1 MAGEKGTYAAI
12 LNQQDA
18 EDTQSGVTQKPA
30 HSNGGLEEK
39 KSPQLAQQDG
49 SMPPVTTVPGQAEQ
63 MTQTGEP
70 KKMTYVE
77 MLQQMSPYKPPTEE
91 ELAHERKRRKSQ
103 AVISAIGDGI
113 SAMSNLYFT
122 TQGAPSMFDG
132 RTTLSGTAQKRWD
145 KIDAERK
152 ANSEKYISA
161 YMQAKRADDAAER
174 DDRNWKRQI
183 ERDKLADKRYEDE
196 QKRIAVRQKVEDER
210 YEARVKQE
218 AERWQKTFDE
228 NVRQFTVSSQQAAAR
243 LKNESARLAR
253 EMAKEKVSFALGEG
267 QGSISIPKD
276 ALNNAN
282 ISYVFSKLPE
292 AVRSQIKGTPIKG
305 KDITGQDI
313 IVGYQDPTPEAMLI
327 AIGANI
333 EGNIDA
339 QNALRELAGEKP
351 VPKPKQ
357 PNSHKPAY
365 DSEAYDYYS
374 NGKQSIQVPK
384 GTPKPV
390 GYKKPNPMI

>member
-18 EDTQSGVTQKPA
+18 EDTQSGAAVVKSHP
-30 HSNGGLEEK
+30 NGGDGKTE
-39 KSPQLAQQDG
+39 SQQLVQQD
-49 SMPPVTTVPGQAEQ
+49 SNNPPVTAVPGQAEQ

-103 AVISAIGDGI
+103 AIISAIGDGI
-113 SAMSNLYFT
+113 SALSNLYFT

-145 KIDAERK
+145 KVDAERK
-152 ANSEKYISA
+152 ANNEKYVEA
-161 YMQAKRADDAAER
+161 YMRAKQADDAVER
-174 DDRNWKRQI
+174 DERNWKRQI
-183 ERDKLADKRYEDE
+183 ERDRLADQRYEAE
-196 QKRIAVRQKVEDER
+196 QTKENER
-210 YEARVKQE
+210 YEKRMQVE

-228 NVRQFTVSSQQAAAR
+228 NIRQFNVSSQQAATR

-253 EMAKEKVSFALGEG
+253 EMAKDKVSFALGEG
-267 QGSISIPKD
+267 LGSISIPRE

-292 AVRSQIKGTPIKG
+292 SVRSQIKGAPIKG
-305 KDITGQDI
+305 KDTTGQKDVI
-313 IVGYQDPTPEAMLI
+313 IGYQEPTSEAMLI

-351 VPKPKQ
+351 LPKPAQ
-357 PNSHKPAY
+357 PNSQQADGY
-365 DSEAYDYYS
+365 EYYTNDNS
-374 NGKQSIQVPK
+374 GQSIRLPK
-384 GTPKPV
+384 GTPPPP
-390 GYKKPNPMI
+390 GYLLPNPMYS

>member
-1 MAGEKGTYAAI
+1 MAGAKGTLESI
-12 LNQQDA
+12 LNQQDS
-18 EDTQSGVTQKPA
+18 EDTQSGATVVKSHP
-30 HSNGGLEEK
+30 NGGDGKTE
-39 KSPQLAQQDG
+39 SPQLAQQDG

-103 AVISAIGDGI
+103 AIFSAIGDGI
-113 SAMSNLYFT
+113 SALSNLYFT

-132 RTTLSGTAQKRWD
+132 KTTLSSTAQKRWD

-161 YMQAKRADDAAER
+161 YMQAKQADDAAER

-183 ERDKLADKRYEDE
+183 ERDALADKRYEAE
-196 QKRIAVRQKVEDER
+196 QARIAARQKIEDER

-218 AERWQKTFDE
+218 AERLQKTFDE
-228 NVRQFTVSSQQAAAR
+228 NIRQFDVSSEQAATR

-253 EMAKEKVSFALGEG
+253 EMAKDKVSFALGEG
-267 QGSISIPKD
+267 LGSISIPRE

-292 AVRSQIKGTPIKG
+292 SVRSQIKGAPIKG
-305 KDITGQDI
+305 KDMTGQKDVI
-313 IVGYQDPTPEAMLI
+313 IGYQEPTSEAMLI

-351 VPKPKQ
+351 LPKPAQ
-357 PNSHKPAY
+357 PNSQQADGY
-365 DSEAYDYYS
+365 EYYTNDNS
-374 NGKQSIQVPK
+374 GQSIRLPK
-384 GTPKPV
+384 GTPPPP
-390 GYKKPNPMI
+390 GYLLPNPMYS

>member
-1 MAGEKGTYAAI
+1 MAGPKGTLESI
-12 LNQQDA
+12 LNQQDS
-18 EDTQSGVTQKPA
+18 EDTQSGVAVVKSHP
-30 HSNGGLEEK
+30 NGGDGK
-39 KSPQLAQQDG
+39 TKSPQLVQQDG
-49 SMPPVTTVPGQAEQ
+49 NNPPVTAVPGQAEQ
-63 MTQTGEP
+63 VTQASDP

-161 YMQAKRADDAAER
+161 YMHAKQADDAAER

-196 QKRIAVRQKVEDER
+196 QKRIAARQKIEDER

-253 EMAKEKVSFALGEG
+253 EMAKDKVSFALGEG
-267 QGSISIPKD
+267 LGSISIPRE

-292 AVRSQIKGTPIKG
+292 AVRSQIKGKEIL
-305 KDITGQDI
+305 DQFNRVI
-313 IVGYQDPTPEAMLI
+313 GYQQPTPEAMLI

-351 VPKPKQ
+351 LPKPAQ
-357 PNSHKPAY
+357 PNSQQADGY
-365 DSEAYDYYS
+365 EYYTNDNS
-374 NGKQSIQVPK
+374 GQSIRLPK
-384 GTPKPV
+384 GTPPPP
-390 GYKKPNPMI
+390 GYLLPNPMYS

>member
-1 MAGEKGTYAAI
+1 MAGPKGTLESI
-12 LNQQDA
+12 LNQQDSG
-18 EDTQSGVTQKPA
+18 DTQSGVAVVKSHP
-30 HSNGGLEEK
+30 NGGDGKTE
-39 KSPQLAQQDG
+39 SPQLVQQDG
-49 SMPPVTTVPGQAEQ
+49 NNPPVTAVPGQAEQ
-63 MTQTGEP
+63 VTQASEP

-91 ELAHERKRRKSQ
+91 ELARERKRRKSQ

-196 QKRIAVRQKVEDER
+196 QKRIAARQKVEDER

-253 EMAKEKVSFALGEG
+253 EMAKDKVTFALGEG
-267 QGSISIPKD
+267 MGSISIPKD

-282 ISYVFSKLPE
+282 ISYVFNKLPE
-292 AVRSQIKGTPIKG
+292 AIRSQIKGKEIL
-305 KDITGQDI
+305 DQFNRVI
-313 IVGYQDPTPEAMLI
+313 GYQQPTPEAMLI

-351 VPKPKQ
+351 LPKPAQ
-357 PNSHKPAY
+357 PNSQQADGY
-365 DSEAYDYYS
+365 EYYTNDNS
-374 NGKQSIQVPK
+374 GQSIRLPK
-384 GTPKPV
+384 GTPPPP
-390 GYKKPNPMI
+390 GYLLPNPMYS

>member
-253 EMAKEKVSFALGEG
+253 EMAKDKVTFALGEG
-267 QGSISIPKD
+267 MGSISIPKD

-282 ISYVFSKLPE
+282 ISYVFNKLPE
-292 AVRSQIKGTPIKG
+292 AIRSQIKGKEIL
-305 KDITGQDI
+305 DQFNRVI
-313 IVGYQDPTPEAMLI
+313 GYQQPTPEAMLI

-351 VPKPKQ
+351 LPKPAQ
-357 PNSHKPAY
+357 PNSQQADGY
-365 DSEAYDYYS
+365 EYYTNDNS
-374 NGKQSIQVPK
+374 GQSIRLPK
-384 GTPKPV
+384 GTPPPP
-390 GYKKPNPMI
+390 GYLLPNPMYS

>member
-18 EDTQSGVTQKPA
+18 EDTQSGAAVVKS
-30 HSNGGLEEK
+30 HENGGTEEK
-39 KSPQLAQQDG
+39 KSTQLTQQD
-49 SMPPVTTVPGQAEQ
+49 SSLPPVTTVPGQAEQ
-63 MTQTGEP
+63 VTQMGEP

-91 ELAHERKRRKSQ
+91 ELAQERKRRKSQ
-103 AVISAIGDGI
+103 AIFSAIGDGI
-113 SAMSNLYFT
+113 SALSNLYFT

-132 RTTLSGTAQKRWD
+132 RATLSGTAQKRWD

-152 ANSEKYISA
+152 TNSEKYVSA
-161 YMQAKRADDAAER
+161 YMQAKQADDAAER

-183 ERDKLADKRYEDE
+183 ERDRLADKRYEDE
-196 QKRIAVRQKVEDER
+196 QKRIAARQKVEDER

-228 NVRQFTVSSQQAAAR
+228 NIRQFNVSSQQAATR

-253 EMAKEKVSFALGEG
+253 EMSKDKVSFALGEG
-267 QGSISIPKD
+267 LGSISIPKD
-276 ALNNAN
+276 ALNDAN
-282 ISYVFSKLPE
+282 ISYVFNKLPE
-292 AVRSQIKGTPIKG
+292 AVRSQIKGKEIL
-305 KDITGQDI
+305 DQFNRVI
-313 IVGYQDPTPEAMLI
+313 GYQQPTPEAMLI

-351 VPKPKQ
+351 LPKPKPAQ
-357 PNSHKPAY
+357 PNSQQT
-365 DSEAYDYYS
+365 DDYEYYTNDNS
-374 NGKQSIQVPK
+374 GQSIRLPK
-384 GTPKPV
+384 GTPPPP
-390 GYKKPNPMI
+390 GYLLPNPMYS

>member
-1 MAGEKGTYAAI
+1 MAAGKGTYDAI
-12 LNQQDA
+12 LAQQDA
-18 EDTQSGVTQKPA
+18 EDTQSGVVQNPSHA
-30 HSNGGLEEK
+30 NGGTEEK
-39 KSPQLAQQDG
+39 ESPQLAQQDG
-49 SMPPVTTVPGQAEQ
+49 SLPPVATVPGQAEQ
-63 MTQTGEP
+63 VTQTGEP

-91 ELAHERKRRKSQ
+91 ELAQERKRRKSQ
-103 AVISAIGDGI
+103 AIISAIGDGI

-152 ANSEKYISA
+152 ANSEKYVSA
-161 YMQAKRADDAAER
+161 YMQAKQADDAAER
-174 DDRNWKRQI
+174 DDRNWRRVI
-183 ERDKLADKRYEDE
+183 ERDKLADKRYEAE
-196 QKRIAVRQKVEDER
+196 QARIAARQKVEDER

-228 NVRQFTVSSQQAAAR
+228 NVRQFNISSQQAATR

-253 EMAKEKVSFALGEG
+253 EMSKDKVSFALGEG
-267 QGSISIPKD
+267 QGSISIPRE

-282 ISYVFSKLPE
+282 ISYVFNKLPE
-292 AVRSQIKGTPIKG
+292 AVRSQIKGAPIKG
-305 KDITGQDI
+305 KDIAGQDI

-351 VPKPKQ
+351 VPKPSQ
-357 PNSHKPAY
+357 PTSQNPSY
-365 DSEAYDYYS
+365 DPEAYDYYS
-374 NGKQSIQVPK
+374 NGQQSIQVPK
-384 GTPKPV
+384 GTPKPM
-390 GYKKPNPMI
+390 GYKKPNPMN